1 VSDLE
6 GSGDI
11 VRAAPHRYPTTAV
24 PRYPTTA
31 LPEASWR
38 VRLAASAT
46 LVAVLIIAGMLN
58 EVLLMIVTL
67 LSLAALAA
75 RAVRRFV
82 RRA

>member
-1 VSDLE
+1 MSDLE
-6 GSGDI
+6 GSGAI

-24 PRYPTTA
+24 
-31 LPEASWR
+31 PEASWR

-75 RAVRRFV
+75 RAVRRFA